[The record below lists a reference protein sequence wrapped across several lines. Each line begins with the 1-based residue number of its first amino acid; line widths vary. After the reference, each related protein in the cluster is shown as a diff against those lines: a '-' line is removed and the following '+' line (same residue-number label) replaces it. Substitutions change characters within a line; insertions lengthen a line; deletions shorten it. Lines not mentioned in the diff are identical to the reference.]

1 MIRIESR
8 GLSVD
13 RPNAEIFQRLI
24 TTAADGQSVE
34 AKKLLMVLEAR
45 LQEDA
50 CKTSGHDNELLK
62 AIKSR
67 YGLKSSPAQRPAGAQ
82 SANLAPAEISGS
94 KPGVSLV
101 TCCMNRNEN
110 LLRAMTSWLAL
121 DEINEIVIVDWTSD
135 EPVLDALGRQGISDA
150 RIRVIRAEEEP
161 RWVLSYAFNLGFRY
175 ARYDKILKVD
185 ADIVLSEDFF
195 TKNKLLSNQF
205 IAGAWELAKKGQEHI
220 NGFFFASSGNL
231 NTIRGFN
238 EYITTYGWDDDDIYS
253 RIQRIGVKKVFVD
266 TETVHHL
273 DHDDQQRLG
282 CEEQAVRTAWQELRK
297 MPMFSI
303 RRNRF
308 IANVM
313 PVWNE
318 NRRFAPFRVLET
330 APGFVRV
337 RRLVDKMRHRVG
349 KDIENDSFYYAA
361 YELLSWQLGVRVF
374 ELSREQ
380 LDTLLNSKPLDALT
394 SDDVQTLLDAPE
406 QNIPAPSVHSGKARL
421 FVDPQHGLG
430 NRLRAI
436 GSAAAIADKT
446 DRELVIVWQP
456 DHHCEG
462 TLSDLFDYD
471 GAVIEETFVEDAGK
485 SGCSVFNY
493 MEVEEGEKGG
503 LIDPA
508 LTGDIYVRSA
518 YVLNSPFSS
527 WDTENRFLR
536 NLSPVERVQE
546 LVRGVRTPNDVS
558 AHVRM
563 VGGTDYEHLAY
574 EAVDNWTEEGHAET
588 DFWRKKSHFSH
599 FIKRLDSL
607 IAEGKADRIFLA
619 ADKPETYDVFV
630 KTFGDKVAFLPR
642 ELYDRSAEQLQ
653 YALADALLLGTS
665 PLLLGSSWSSFSE
678 LAMRL
683 SPHKMIIEMSGKDF

>member
-1 MIRIESR
+1 M
-8 GLSVD
+8 
-13 RPNAEIFQRLI
+13 
-24 TTAADGQSVE
+24 E
-34 AKKLLMVLEAR
+34 ARKLLNVLEAR
-45 LQEDA
+45 LQDDS
-50 CKTSGHDNELLK
+50 CNTGGHDNELLK

-67 YGLKSSPAQRPAGAQ
+67 YGLKSSPAKQTASAQ
-82 SANLAPAEISGS
+82 AVNFVSAEISGS
-94 KPGVSLV
+94 QPGVSLV

-110 LLRAMTSWLAL
+110 LLRAINSWVAL
-121 DEINEIVIVDWTSD
+121 DEIDEIIIVDWTSED
-135 EPVLDALGRQGISDA
+135 PVQVALECQGINDP
-150 RIRVIRAEEEP
+150 RIRIIRAEGEP

-195 TKNKLLSNQF
+195 ARNKLLSNQF

-220 NGFFFASSGNL
+220 NGFFFANSGNL

-238 EYITTYGWDDDDIYS
+238 EYITTYGWDDDDIYK

-266 TETVHHL
+266 TETIHHL

-282 CEEQAVRTAWQELRK
+282 GDEQPVRTAWQELRQT
-297 MPMFSI
+297 PMFSI

-318 NRRFAPFRVLET
+318 NRRFAPFRVLES

-337 RRLVDKMRHRVG
+337 RRLADKMRHRVG
-349 KDIENDSFYYAA
+349 KDIENDSHYYAA
-361 YELLSWQLGVRVF
+361 YELISWKLGVRVF

-394 SDDVQTLLDAPE
+394 SEDVDTLLETPE
-406 QNIPAPSVHSGKARL
+406 QEIPAPHVHSGKARL

-471 GAVIEETFVEDAGK
+471 GAVIEETFVEDAAN

-493 MEVEEGEKGG
+493 MEVEEGDKGA
-503 LIDPA
+503 LIDPM

-527 WDTENRFLR
+527 WDVENRFLKD
-536 NLSPVERVQE
+536 LSPVERVKE
-546 LVRGVRTPNDVS
+546 LVQGVRTPNDVS

-574 EAVDNWTEEGHAET
+574 EALDNWTEEGHAET
-588 DFWRKKSHFSH
+588 DFWRRKSHFSH
-599 FIKRLDSL
+599 FIKRLDAL

-630 KTFGDKVAFLPR
+630 RTFGDKVALLPR

-683 SPHKMIIEMSGKDF
+683 SPHKMTIEMSGKDF